1 LKEKYK
7 KMYIDISLIF
17 MPLVHNI
24 ATMPYSELVQTEL
37 MLTFVSYVN
46 HNHKFKIKF
55 DRAKVKKFET
65 VDELFYES
73 REYFQKNTDEYKWI
87 DLAIQ
92 KMQTYVNETN
102 LVDLFTPLQL

>member
-1 LKEKYK
+1 
-7 KMYIDISLIF
+7 MYIDITLIF
-17 MPLVHNI
+17 MPLVRTI
-24 ATMPYSELVQTEL
+24 VTMPYADLVQTEL

-55 DRAKVKKFET
+55 DDREKFKKFES

-73 REYFQKNTDEYKWI
+73 REYFQKNNMEEYKWV

-102 LVDLFTPLQL
+102 LVELFTPLQL